1 MCHVFRARPDCRDHA
16 LHQGL
21 TLSAIDFGSRSTLD
35 ELMDTESVGFE
46 EFRACLV
53 DLSRVNRWTLARR
66 PTLAFLDRLAQR
78 GLPPDRPLEVVDVG
92 SGHGDMLRTID
103 AWAEQRGIPVSL
115 TGVDL
120 NPWSRRAASEATACR
135 RPIRWVTADAFAYD
149 APAGID
155 VVVSS
160 LFAHH
165 LPDPQVVRFLRWME
179 ACARL
184 GWLVNDLHR
193 HPVPYY
199 VFRRLA
205 RIARYHRF
213 VQHDGPVSIAR
224 AFDRSDWRRLLGGA
238 GIAATDVTVTWW
250 FPFRLCVERMKA
262 SK

>member
-1 MCHVFRARPDCRDHA
+1 V
-16 LHQGL
+16 
-21 TLSAIDFGSRSTLD
+21 SAIDFGTRSTLD
-35 ELMDTESVGFE
+35 ERMDTEQVSFE
-46 EFRACLV
+46 EFRDCLV

-66 PTLAFLDRLAQR
+66 PTLAFLERLARR
-78 GLPPDRPLEVVDVG
+78 GLPHGRPLEVVDVG
-92 SGHGDMLRTID
+92 SGHGDMLRKID
-103 AWAEQRGIPVSL
+103 AWAEERGVSISL

-120 NPWSRRAASEATACR
+120 NPWSGRAASEATSSR
-135 RPIRWVTADAFAYD
+135 RPIRWVTADAFAYH
-149 APAGID
+149 APQGID

-179 ACARL
+179 MTARL
-184 GWLVNDLHR
+184 GWFINDLQR
-193 HPVPYY
+193 HPVPYH

-224 AFDRSDWRRLLGGA
+224 AFHRSDWQRLLAAA

-250 FPFRLCVERMKA
+250 FPFRLCVERMKE
-262 SK
+262 SR